1 MSEPL
6 KKIDTSSKGW
16 SDGDDYG
23 DDSRKSFHGRVT
35 RYDLNFAPPPLLR
48 ILFPTLRTTGRV
60 QTKKGY
66 LQIAFSVWKYFVS
79 SHQKI

>member
-35 RYDLNFAPPPLLR
+35 RYDLNFAPPLLR
-48 ILFPTLRTTGRV
+48 ILFPTLRTTDHV
-60 QTKKGY
+60 QTKGY
-66 LQIAFSVWKYFVS
+66 LQIAFSVWKFLVS

>member
-35 RYDLNFAPPPLLR
+35 RYDLNFAPPP
-48 ILFPTLRTTGRV
+48 F
-60 QTKKGY
+60 
-66 LQIAFSVWKYFVS
+66 
-79 SHQKI
+79 

>member
-35 RYDLNFAPPPLLR
+35 RYDLNFAPPPFKNT
-48 ILFPTLRTTGRV
+48 FPNTSHNGPRAN
-60 QTKKGY
+60 KKG
-66 LQIAFSVWKYFVS
+66 LFADCVFGLEVFR
-79 SHQKI
+79 